1 MTDLEGKVP
10 YFELYYNGAMRV
22 SRLLTRSKWATYTSD

>member
-1 MTDLEGKVP
+1 MTDLEGEVP

-22 SRLLTRSKWATYTSD
+22 SSLLTRSK